1 MAQTIRI
8 VDCTNFNQTAPRNHK
23 KCLVQEA
30 IPTTVETSFSR
41 YEVLDKP
48 FRTVYFDLD
57 GIPDDE
63 NAENVPDEFVKAWF
77 AFMKRSECVITDADD
92 IKYVRTKNH
101 ASPTHKGFS
110 SHVICYELQMTVY
123 DLRDSVIMFGLT
135 EEGQRFKEYV
145 DTCVYSR
152 VRLFKLPNF
161 IGIPMNDPNNYHH
174 MDERDSDPTHY
185 IIQIYSSAQQKK
197 TIEAI
202 FTVPEN
208 ARKAATIRSQNNAI
222 EIVKQ
227 LKEIKQA
234 IVDPEQHKLNEEKEK
249 VDKLIKG
256 LFESSKVSEHDK
268 QILRSFVEKSQN
280 APMSVKGLCRI
291 ILNKNNLTEDDVIM
305 NVVDNEDS
313 DQDGDE
319 E

>member
-8 VDCTNFNQTAPRNHK
+8 VDCTNFNQASRRNHK
-23 KCLVQEA
+23 NCLIQDA
-30 IPTTVETSFSR
+30 IPSTVETSFSR
-41 YEVLDKP
+41 YEVLNIP

-63 NAENVPDEFVKAWF
+63 NAENVPDEFVQAWF
-77 AFMKRSECVITDADD
+77 AFMKKSKFIKQDN

-101 ASPTHKGFS
+101 ASPTHRGFS
-110 SHVICYELQMTVY
+110 SHVICYELQMHVC

-135 EEGQRFKEYV
+135 EEGKRFKDFV
-145 DTCVYSR
+145 DTCVYSKY
-152 VRLFKLPNF
+152 RLFKLPNF

-185 IIQIYSSAQQKK
+185 IIQLYDSKHPKK
-197 TIEAI
+197 TILAH
-202 FTVPEN
+202 FTVPED
-208 ARKAATIRSQNNAI
+208 ARKAATIRSQNDRT

-305 NVVDNEDS
+305 SADNESNVDNES
-313 DQDGDE
+313 NDE